1 MWGSEKGMEDL
12 RHGLKTYL
20 RDNVVSHTPV
30 PIMCGKGVVVGF
42 SPKDVYLAKKMQ
54 VVAKLA
60 WWLYPI

>member
-1 MWGSEKGMEDL
+1 
-12 RHGLKTYL
+12 
-20 RDNVVSHTPV
+20 
-30 PIMCGKGVVVGF
+30 MCGKGVVVGF